1 MSSIFRQLAEIKKGK
16 SLKEPL
22 WDEAMRV
29 LGYDPDLL
37 PRNGRQAEICR
48 FILLGWVENYR
59 ASRQLVELGLISQEE
74 ADEMEEY
81 CQEKFL

>member
-1 MSSIFRQLAEIKKGK
+1 MPSIFQQLVEIKKGK
-16 SLKEPL
+16 RLKEPL

-37 PRNGRQAEICR
+37 PRDARQAEICR

-59 ASRQLVELGLISQEE
+59 ASQQLVELGLISREE